1 MLGLFTPKHQVFPM
15 KSDTMIEVQGS
26 VAPGFELVR
35 ETFAS
40 LWLESELGAS
50 ICVYHQGRKVVDLW
64 AGYKDAKRED
74 PWLAD
79 TLVNVYSTTKGMA
92 ATAMAVLFDEGL
104 IDYCAPVSLYWPE
117 FGAAGKAQITVA
129 ELLSHKAGLSA
140 VTQPLSVEDLYD
152 WQKMTNLIAA
162 QTPLWSPG
170 RHSGYH
176 PVTWGYLPGE
186 LIRRITGM
194 TMGEYFN
201 IKVATPLD
209 ADCFIGLPDSEHI
222 RCATLNGPNRAMT
235 PTQTNINN
243 KGKTNLEVAAPRS
256 PNNKA
261 NQKENQKQNSTELY
275 RSSMLNPVII
285 PFKHACSPAWRR
297 AEIAASNGHA
307 SARGLAKVYGALSMN
322 GSLGGVN
329 ILSREAIDAATQSE
343 VETTPDLVMNT
354 VIRRSRGFILNTD
367 GNFGPNKNA
376 FGHNG
381 AGGSTAFADRE
392 NGVSMSYVMN
402 QMLSDSV
409 NEPRANRLTKA
420 VYQCT

>member
-1 MLGLFTPKHQVFPM
+1 ME
-15 KSDTMIEVQGS
+15 SETMIEVQGS

-50 ICVYHQGRKVVDLW
+50 VCAYQQGHKVVDLW
-64 AGYKDAKRED
+64 AGFKDANRED

-79 TLVNVYSTTKGMA
+79 TLVNVYSTTKGIA
-92 ATAMAVLFDEGL
+92 ATAIAVLFDEGL
-104 IDYCAPVSLYWPE
+104 IDYCTPVSHYWPE
-117 FGAAGKAQITVA
+117 FGAAGKSKITVA

-140 VTQPLSVEDLYD
+140 VTQPLTVEDLYD

-162 QTPLWSPG
+162 QTPLWPPG
-170 RHSGYH
+170 RNSGYH

-201 IKVATPLD
+201 AKVANPLN
-209 ADCFIGLPDSEHI
+209 ADCFLGLPNSEHV
-222 RCATLNGPNRAMT
+222 RCATLNGPNRANT
-235 PTQTNINN
+235 
-243 KGKTNLEVAAPRS
+243 KTNTSASYKGRRTLEAAVPRVEEVS
-256 PNNKA
+256 PQNPNRENN
-261 NQKENQKQNSTELY
+261 NTELY
-275 RSSMLNPVII
+275 RLSMLNPVIS

-322 GSLGGVN
+322 GSIDGIK
-329 ILSREAIDAATQSE
+329 ILSREAIDAATRSE
-343 VETTPDLVMNT
+343 VETTKDLVMNT

-367 GNFGPNKNA
+367 GNFGPNQKA

-392 NGVSMSYVMN
+392 NGISMSYVMN
-402 QMLSDSV
+402 QMLSDST

-420 VYQCT
+420 LYQCI